1 MVCSDAGV
9 ESLLGGLI
17 GFVLLD
23 RNLKLANRSPANV
36 ESGPAQCKN
45 NGECHDQ
52 NSQIHWQLENDL
64 QISFWAIFFGVL

>member
-23 RNLKLANRSPANV
+23 RNLKLADCSSTNV
-36 ESGPAQCKN
+36 EAGPAQGKKN
-45 NGECHDQ
+45 
-52 NSQIHWQLENDL
+52 W
-64 QISFWAIFFGVL
+64 